1 MMKTISRLF
10 PLFLCGFLV
19 FGCGISGDE
28 DRGKAPT
35 IKGASFYK
43 DISSPSTSNFNP
55 GDTVTVGVN
64 LEDPDLDIV
73 TLHLIVYTLGDPDA
87 VYEGPN
93 AYDLD
98 PVQVSKYTVTEEFVD
113 PFPIGDYR
121 VGFQVLDEKGNASRV
136 FKKIFYVLP

>member
-1 MMKTISRLF
+1 MKTISLLF

-19 FGCGISGDE
+19 FGCGISDDE

-35 IKGASFYK
+35 IRAVYFYK
-43 DISSPSTSNFNP
+43 DASPVPTSNFNA
-55 GDTVTVGVN
+55 GDTVTVEVN

-73 TLHLIVYTLGDPDA
+73 SLHLIVYTLGDPDA

-93 AYDLD
+93 VYDLD
-98 PVQVSKYTVTEEFVD
+98 PVQVSKYTVAEEFED
-113 PFPIGDYR
+113 PFPEGDYR
-121 VGFQVLDEKGNASRV
+121 VDLQVLDEEGNASRV